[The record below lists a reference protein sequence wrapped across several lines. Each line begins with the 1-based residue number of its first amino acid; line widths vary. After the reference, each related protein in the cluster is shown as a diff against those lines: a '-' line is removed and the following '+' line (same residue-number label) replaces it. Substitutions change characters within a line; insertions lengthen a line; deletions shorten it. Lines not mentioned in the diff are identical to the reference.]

1 MTLFEPIKKAKR
13 ARDQVFG
20 RRIKWREQMRNT
32 TMQDALTDIL
42 TRGVNTQ
49 LEHQTDEAVLSAVKA
64 TRRKLTKKTKEQG
77 FAASFP
83 SQNKPKS
90 PAFAPRYIDPRR
102 KNPFAVH
109 VHPAAFVPEPRVEA
123 EPELE
128 IKESEQQVPVVET
141 KQPETEASPKI
152 VNVPIELKSP
162 VEVTPATPAPIPEKQ
177 PENPRLVLEPFPEAR
192 EPHLFEEK
200 SQPETPALP
209 ETPVI
214 DSEYE
219 DVETEPA
226 IVLPSNLEWLKKP
239 TPFSTNLTAIVDELR
254 DARQRVI
261 FTLEQ
266 YQARQKELRKQL
278 DAAEY
283 GIEEQ
288 KENLRVLDDNI
299 SACALVAE
307 QSANLKPGLLVA
319 NPIHHHRHTE
329 SKMGTPF
336 ASVRTRR
343 RDPASCHPD
352 DLIQFFKANSG
363 VNWSVAEVYKG
374 LPASKKEHTEKQ
386 QIYAI
391 LSALAKSGR
400 LQRVGNGIYRMDKTV
415 DSE

>member
-1 MTLFEPIKKAKR
+1 
-13 ARDQVFG
+13 
-20 RRIKWREQMRNT
+20 MRNT

-219 DVETEPA
+219 NVETEPA

-278 DAAEY
+278 DAAE
-283 GIEEQ
+283 I
-288 KENLRVLDDNI
+288 
-299 SACALVAE
+299 
-307 QSANLKPGLLVA
+307 
-319 NPIHHHRHTE
+319 
-329 SKMGTPF
+329 
-336 ASVRTRR
+336 
-343 RDPASCHPD
+343 
-352 DLIQFFKANSG
+352 
-363 VNWSVAEVYKG
+363 
-374 LPASKKEHTEKQ
+374 
-386 QIYAI
+386 
-391 LSALAKSGR
+391 GR
-400 LQRVGNGIYRMDKTV
+400 AHV
-415 DSE
+415 